1 MTTRSYLLD
10 TNVVSYFLNTKR
22 HDALREVAGRVNLAI
37 LDEVR
42 VELEAHKTLGPF
54 VKKWLPKTKL
64 AVRAIVVG
72 SVEYERYVA
81 LKPNA
86 VTLKDNGERASI
98 AVAAANPSFVFVAS
112 DKNALWLALR
122 ELHEPGERIL
132 GLPVWLRRMRSEA
145 ALDAAALDDVAAA
158 SGVPYPT
165 WWTDWR
171 QEIARGSQASPPKAR
186 G

>member
-10 TNVVSYFLNTKR
+10 TNVVSYFLNTRR
-22 HDALREVAGRVNLAI
+22 HDALRDVAALVRLAI
-37 LDEVR
+37 VEEVR
-42 VELEAHKTLGPF
+42 VELEAHRTLGPF

-64 AVRAIVVG
+64 DVKSIMVG
-72 SVEYERYVA
+72 SVEHARYVA
-81 LKPNA
+81 LKPNV
-86 VTLKDNGERASI
+86 VTLRDVGERASI
-98 AVAAANPSFVFVAS
+98 AVAATDPSLVFVAS

-132 GLPVWLRRMRSEA
+132 GLPVWLRRLHAEA
-145 ALDAAALDDVAAA
+145 ALDATVIDDVATA

-171 QEIARGSQASPPKAR
+171 ASIARTVSS
-186 G
+186 